1 MRFRSSLLVLV
12 VAAWVPIVACD
23 RTDRDE
29 LARTSPPSRGVA
41 LVERAL
47 ARFTATS
54 KPSSGATDPRL
65 SRLLAR
71 FRVEDNAGAIAECDA
86 ILQKEP
92 SHHHARYFKAFANHR
107 MKLYAA
113 ARPDFEAVLE
123 AGPKFPKADGAFL
136 YYAWCCFYLGD
147 LDTAAAA
154 FDAVWTLDVDR
165 ADARY
170 GLGLIA
176 IERGEPERAESLLRE
191 SLRLAEESLEKKGAS
206 ASTSDQKNVAKAKV
220 RIAGVLLQRA
230 ELEPET
236 SATRLS
242 EARAL
247 GEDAVKV
254 IPNSEETWFTLS
266 RIYAR
271 LGEKQLQQLA
281 LDTMKKGRESLPAT
295 DSDPR

>member
-1 MRFRSSLLVLV
+1 MRFRPSLLVFV

-23 RTDRDE
+23 RTDRD
-29 LARTSPPSRGVA
+29 AFDRTSPHSPGVA
-41 LVERAL
+41 LVGRAL
-47 ARFTATS
+47 TRFTASS
-54 KPSSGATDPRL
+54 KPSSGTTDPRI

-86 ILQKEP
+86 ILRKEP
-92 SHHHARYFKAFANHR
+92 AHLHARYFKAFAHHR

-113 ARPDFEAVLE
+113 ARPDFEAVL
-123 AGPKFPKADGAFL
+123 AGGPRFPKAEGAFL

-154 FDAVWTLDVDR
+154 FDAVWTLDIDR

-176 IERGEPERAESLLRE
+176 IERGELERAESLLRE
-191 SLRLAEESLEKKGAS
+191 SLRLAEESLEKKGSS
-206 ASTSDQKNVAKAKV
+206 ATISDQKNVAKAKV

-236 SATRLS
+236 SASRLK
-242 EARAL
+242 EARNL

-254 IPNSEETWFTLS
+254 IPNSEETWFALS

-271 LGEKQLQQLA
+271 LGEKQLEQLA
-281 LDTMKKGRESLPAT
+281 RDTMKQGRESLPEV
-295 DSDPR
+295 DSEPR